1 MLSFYLSALESAA
14 DKEDF
19 RALYRRYH
27 GVMERTALAIL
38 QNPRDAEEAV
48 QEAFIRVIENFSKI
62 YEIPCKNLGAWLVT
76 IVRNEA
82 ITMLRRRRDHLPLD
96 EDWAGFERQARDA
109 PDYASLV
116 ALFARLPETY
126 RAALRTAVRHA
137 AAVLLVLVLSAA
149 VLVTVSPQVQ
159 ADITRWVAEQTGN
172 VLDFQF
178 RGDSPAQPIPQ
189 YQITALPEGYVE
201 TERTDALDAGN
212 VTYKNS
218 DGDMIL
224 LDYAYMQD
232 GALHRIILNDTD
244 TMSDIRVSGMPGKL
258 ILSTEEKNFNR
269 ILWIDAAQNLQFTI
283 TAAAEESVI
292 IAMAE
297 SVSLYDPTK

>member
-1 MLSFYLSALESAA
+1 MIETPCRTRQGAQEVPDIMLSFYLSALESAA

-38 QNPRDAEEAV
+38 QDPRDAEEAV

-126 RAALRTAVRHA
+126 RAALEMKLLLGYSGAEIARRLGLTESADSEVDPDDSA
-137 AAVLLVLVLSAA
+137 IEEVLE
-149 VLVTVSPQVQ
+149 
-159 ADITRWVAEQTGN
+159 D
-172 VLDFQF
+172 
-178 RGDSPAQPIPQ
+178 
-189 YQITALPEGYVE
+189 PEE
-201 TERTDALDAGN
+201 
-212 VTYKNS
+212 
-218 DGDMIL
+218 L
-224 LDYAYMQD
+224 LDQA
-232 GALHRIILNDTD
+232 
-244 TMSDIRVSGMPGKL
+244 
-258 ILSTEEKNFNR
+258 
-269 ILWIDAAQNLQFTI
+269 
-283 TAAAEESVI
+283 
-292 IAMAE
+292 
-297 SVSLYDPTK
+297 

>member
-38 QNPRDAEEAV
+38 QDPRDAEEAV

-126 RAALRTAVRHA
+126 RGRALLRK
-137 AAVLLVLVLSAA
+137 
-149 VLVTVSPQVQ
+149 
-159 ADITRWVAEQTGN
+159 IFEE
-172 VLDFQF
+172 
-178 RGDSPAQPIPQ
+178 
-189 YQITALPEGYVE
+189 EGIE
-201 TERTDALDAGN
+201 
-212 VTYKNS
+212 
-218 DGDMIL
+218 
-224 LDYAYMQD
+224 
-232 GALHRIILNDTD
+232 
-244 TMSDIRVSGMPGKL
+244 P
-258 ILSTEEKNFNR
+258 
-269 ILWIDAAQNLQFTI
+269 
-283 TAAAEESVI
+283 
-292 IAMAE
+292 
-297 SVSLYDPTK
+297 

>member
-38 QNPRDAEEAV
+38 QDPRDAEEAV

-126 RAALRTAVRHA
+126 RAALEMK
-137 AAVLLVLVLSAA
+137 LLLGYSGAEIA
-149 VLVTVSPQVQ
+149 
-159 ADITRWVAEQTGN
+159 RWVAEQTGN

-201 TERTDALDAGN
+201 TERTDSFGAGN

-232 GALHRIILNDTD
+232 GASSRFVLNDTD

-258 ILSTEEKNFNR
+258 ILSTEEKNFDC

-283 TAAAEESVI
+283 SAAAEESVI

>member
-38 QNPRDAEEAV
+38 QDPRDAEEAV

-126 RAALRTAVRHA
+126 RKRPGLPVPRRFPRPAH
-137 AAVLLVLVLSAA
+137 SAI
-149 VLVTVSPQVQ
+149 S
-159 ADITRWVAEQTGN
+159 DHR
-172 VLDFQF
+172 
-178 RGDSPAQPIPQ
+178 PAGGIC
-189 YQITALPEGYVE
+189 G
-201 TERTDALDAGN
+201 
-212 VTYKNS
+212 
-218 DGDMIL
+218 
-224 LDYAYMQD
+224 D
-232 GALHRIILNDTD
+232 GADN
-244 TMSDIRVSGMPGKL
+244 
-258 ILSTEEKNFNR
+258 
-269 ILWIDAAQNLQFTI
+269 Q
-283 TAAAEESVI
+283 
-292 IAMAE
+292 
-297 SVSLYDPTK
+297 

>member
-38 QNPRDAEEAV
+38 QDPRDAKEAV

-82 ITMLRRRRDHLPLD
+82 NTMLRRRRDHLPLD

-126 RAALRTAVRHA
+126 RAALEMKLLLGYSGAEIARRLGLTESAVNTRISRGRA
-137 AAVLLVLVLSAA
+137 LLRK
-149 VLVTVSPQVQ
+149 
-159 ADITRWVAEQTGN
+159 IFEE
-172 VLDFQF
+172 
-178 RGDSPAQPIPQ
+178 
-189 YQITALPEGYVE
+189 EGIE
-201 TERTDALDAGN
+201 
-212 VTYKNS
+212 
-218 DGDMIL
+218 
-224 LDYAYMQD
+224 
-232 GALHRIILNDTD
+232 
-244 TMSDIRVSGMPGKL
+244 P
-258 ILSTEEKNFNR
+258 
-269 ILWIDAAQNLQFTI
+269 
-283 TAAAEESVI
+283 
-292 IAMAE
+292 
-297 SVSLYDPTK
+297 